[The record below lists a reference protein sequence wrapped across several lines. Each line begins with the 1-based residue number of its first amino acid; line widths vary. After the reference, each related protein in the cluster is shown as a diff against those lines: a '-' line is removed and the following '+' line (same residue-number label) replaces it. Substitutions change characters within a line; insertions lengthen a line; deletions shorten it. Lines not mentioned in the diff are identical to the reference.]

1 MNKATM
7 NNTTVPNAN
16 FTFHVPTRIYF
27 GDNQLPNLGSE
38 LKNQGSRCIIIYG
51 SPRITRT
58 SLYANIKKVA
68 ADASVTLFEGGGV
81 EPNPRHT
88 TVNRMAALCG
98 KENIDVILAVGG
110 GSVIDCAKFV
120 SAATF
125 YEGDAWDFFAG
136 KAQMEHFL
144 PVITIPTLAGT
155 GSDMDAFGIV
165 TNEDT
170 AEKIPLYHPSLF
182 PVASFLDPTL
192 TYTVSPYQTA
202 CGAIDAFTHYL
213 EVYFMRPN
221 MGVHILVMEAFM
233 KAILRAIPRVLADP
247 NDYAARADIMWA
259 SSWALNGFTFG
270 PTGGV
275 PFTCHWIEDELSA
288 KYDITHGLGLAILL
302 PRYME
307 YCLNEQTAPIFRDL
321 AVNVLDVDPALPA
334 MTAARKGIEA
344 LEKLFFKTCG
354 LKRRLRDCGIM
365 DDSRFAEMARVACR
379 NSVIHGLV
387 DLTVDDVVSIYR
399 KSW

>member
-1 MNKATM
+1 MTNANLT
-7 NNTTVPNAN
+7 NTNLTSAN
-16 FTFHVPTRIYF
+16 FTFHVPTKIYF
-27 GDNQLPNLGSE
+27 GDKQLPNLGSE
-38 LKNQGSRCIIIYG
+38 LKNHGSRCLMIYG
-51 SPRITRT
+51 SPRIKKTA
-58 SLYANIKKVA
+58 LYSSIKQVA
-68 ADASVTLFEGGGV
+68 ADASVTLFEAGGV
-81 EPNPRHT
+81 EPNPRHI
-88 TVNRMAALCG
+88 TVNRMAAICK
-98 KENIDVILAVGG
+98 KENIDVVLAVGG

-120 SAATF
+120 SAAAF

-136 KAQMEHFL
+136 KAKMERFL
-144 PVITIPTLAGT
+144 PAITIPTLAGT

-192 TYTVSPYQTA
+192 TYTVPPFQTA

-221 MGVHILVMEAFM
+221 LGVHILVMEAFM
-233 KAILRAIPRVLADP
+233 KAILKAIPQVLANP
-247 NDYAARADIMWA
+247 NDHAARADIMWA

-275 PFTCHWIEDELSA
+275 PFACHWIEDELSA
-288 KYDITHGLGLAILL
+288 KYDLTHGLGLAILL
-302 PRYME
+302 PRYMD
-307 YCLNEQTAPIFRDL
+307 YCLNEETALVFRDL
-321 AVNVLDVDPALPA
+321 AVNVLDVDPTLPA
-334 MTAARKGIEA
+334 MIAARKGIEA
-344 LEKLFFKTCG
+344 LEKLFFETCG
-354 LKRRLRDCGIM
+354 LKKRLRDCGIS

-387 DLTVDDVVSIYR
+387 DLTEGDVVSIYR

>member
-1 MNKATM
+1 MN
-7 NNTTVPNAN
+7 NAN
-16 FTFHVPTRIYF
+16 FTFHVPTKIYF
-27 GDNQLPNLGSE
+27 GDNQLSNLESE
-38 LKNQGSRCIIIYG
+38 LKKHGSRCLMIYG
-51 SPRITRT
+51 SSRIKKTP
-58 SLYANIKKVA
+58 LYANIKQVA
-68 ADASVTLFEGGGV
+68 ADASVILFEAGGV

-88 TVNRMAALCG
+88 TVNRMAAICK
-98 KENIDVILAVGG
+98 KENIGVILAVGG

-125 YEGDAWDFFAG
+125 YDGDAWDFFAG
-136 KAQMEHFL
+136 KAKMERFL

-165 TNEDT
+165 TNENT
-170 AEKIPLYHPSLF
+170 AEKIPLYHLSLF

-221 MGVHILVMEAFM
+221 MGVHILVMEGFM
-233 KAILRAIPRVLADP
+233 KAILNAIPRVLANP
-247 NDYAARADIMWA
+247 KDYAARADIMWA

-307 YCLNEQTAPIFRDL
+307 YCLNEQTAPVFRDL
-321 AVNVLDVDPALPA
+321 AVNVLDVDPALPS
-334 MTAARKGIEA
+334 MIAARKGIET
-344 LEKLFFKTCG
+344 LEKLFFETCG
-354 LKRRLRDCGIM
+354 LKKRLRDCGIS
-365 DDSRFAEMARVACR
+365 DDSRFAEMARIACK
-379 NSVIHGLV
+379 NGVIHGLV
-387 DLTVDDVVSIYR
+387 DLALDDAVSIYR

>member
-1 MNKATM
+1 MNT
-7 NNTTVPNAN
+7 N
-16 FTFHVPTRIYF
+16 FTFHVPTKIFF
-27 GDNQLPNLGSE
+27 GDNQLRNLGSE
-38 LKNQGSRCIIIYG
+38 LKAHGSRALMIYG
-51 SPRITRT
+51 SER
-58 SLYANIKKVA
+58 IKKTPLHETIRQVA
-68 ADASVTLFEGGGV
+68 HDASVTLFEAGGV

-88 TVNRMAALCG
+88 TVNRMAAICR
-98 KENIDVILAVGG
+98 KENIDVLLAVGG

-125 YEGDAWDFFAG
+125 HDGDSWDFFAG
-136 KAQMEHFL
+136 KAKMERFL

-165 TNEDT
+165 TNEET

-192 TYTVSPYQTA
+192 TYTVSPFQTA

-221 MGVHILVMEAFM
+221 LRVHLSVMEGFM
-233 KAILRAIPRVLADP
+233 KAILQAIPEVLANP
-247 NDYAARADIMWA
+247 ENCEARADIMWA

-307 YCLNEQTAPIFRDL
+307 YCLNEQTAPIFREL
-321 AVNVLDVDPALPA
+321 AVNVLGVDPALSA
-334 MTAARKGIEA
+334 MDAARKGIA
-344 LEKLFFKTCG
+344 ILEKLFFETCG
-354 LKRRLRDCGIM
+354 LKRRLRDCGIL
-365 DDSRFAEMARVACR
+365 DDSLFAEMARVACR
-379 NSVIHGLV
+379 GEIIHGLV
-387 DLTVDDVVSIYR
+387 DLTQDDVVSIYR